1 MLPAGTPRSVSWRAI
16 VSTALSN
23 TGSALSAAT
32 STACQPG
39 AGLGAPGGALLFA
52 AEAGAP
58 PASSRRT
65 ESHSQAI
72 SLGGFDLMTSAFV
85 GYPGARAGV
94 ASDCKAGPIW

>member
-39 AGLGAPGGALLFA
+39 AGLGAPGGAVLLA
-52 AEAGAP
+52 AKAGAP
-58 PASSRRT
+58 PDSSRSIAR
-65 ESHSQAI
+65 HSRAV
-72 SLGGFDLMTSAFV
+72 SLGGFDLMISAF
-85 GYPGARAGV
+85 GGEPGARDGIE
-94 ASDCKAGPIW
+94 SDCKAEP